1 MRRFLV
7 RVQVEELAASSGA
20 PFGLGPPKVG
30 KRHGLRGRH
39 GRAMKT
45 PALVTLVALSAL
57 LVGVGATSAVFQSA
71 VVRPLAAEVDAQ
83 NEVITACRAT
93 ADALDEL
100 QLSAHEAYLSAGEGI
115 SAFFDGGLWAGDTD
129 ALFTTLN
136 DQKEVLDDAQSA
148 YDFADPDIDRC
159 SS

>member
-1 MRRFLV
+1 
-7 RVQVEELAASSGA
+7 
-20 PFGLGPPKVG
+20 VG
-30 KRHGLRGRH
+30 KRHGLRDRYD
-39 GRAMKT
+39 RAMKT

-57 LVGVGATSAVFQSA
+57 LVGVGATSAVIQSA

-115 SAFFDGGLWAGDTD
+115 SAFFDGGGLWAGDTD

-136 DQKEVLDDAQSA
+136 DQNDALDDAQSA
-148 YDFADPDIDRC
+148 YDFSDPDIDRC
-159 SS
+159 FS